1 MNKEA
6 LEDLYTLFVNNG
18 YKKSMPEF
26 ITLLNENED
35 AYSDAF
41 TIFKNAGYRKGES
54 DFATLIGI
62 ERPLKKKEEGMA
74 SPSEDGSLASS
85 ETEPSGGTYIERP
98 FPTPTEEEIKNFQ
111 ERTAYELNKDASTGM
126 SAVPLSYGTQQQMKQ
141 KMLEEE
147 ERNKPLEYVDT
158 PGAANIMP
166 PEPSTAMSTSEKMQY
181 DYKKAMS
188 EYDKNFMPGYGPR
201 GKESPEYLQD
211 EYIDVPGADNIMRP
225 EGVTLKEEG
234 EVIQRKGEEKREA
247 DKKTLE
253 KIQQKENLILSEEF
267 QNDIASIT
275 EDVIDYNSSDAIDL
289 LTEKYGKYGFV
300 FRNVGLGSAIIPK
313 SFTLNAIEVISTDN
327 GATEVIELKPLAAG
341 TTKKIKTRDETNK
354 LKSFITNNAIPAGVV
369 PEVTDDITNA
379 VRLQTMRKN
388 YTQLDDLSVGT
399 LELTYREMPNGNF
412 IVYPTLFPKNA
423 ATDYSTD
430 PSEWMLLD
438 ADEAYLEAVLR
449 GEVVSVDSEE
459 KAKDLVNGSW
469 KNISAVDVEADR
481 FYKKR
486 GLDYNAYMD
495 MYNKYEDIMD
505 KIVAIQNSPMY
516 EFQQD
521 YSEEGG
527 FEEQQAMKEKMAF
540 LYIDGKKREDA
551 NNVLK
556 ELKDEAAILR
566 ESVNQDEFQRV
577 REDFDKYLQDTY
589 ATNASIAIDERI
601 EADLY
606 IEAMNELSIN
616 MLGLTAEEVASYE
629 PKTEQEAEF
638 VDKFNT
644 EYDIIKIKKQEAA
657 DRYDIAHTWFNKKSD
672 KAVMDEWVED
682 LDAISNSYKR
692 GLANGNIGYI
702 ILAISLGLK
711 DIDENST
718 VEEAAAAI
726 SKYAAEAQTGKEG
739 RGFYRY
745 QKGRTFAEEWDA
757 FYDQPLEVGISLA
770 AESLTQMLPYG
781 MYIIPAS
788 VATGAGMGAAYGAAG
803 RGGVGTVPGAITGGG
818 RGLQG
823 GFATTVVALEYTNA
837 VMDAARKKG
846 YNVLDP
852 EQMEIALRDA
862 DVWEEGKQIGL
873 KRGLT
878 IGAISLLQT
887 SLAGRVFRV
896 KPLSSRATRLGAL
909 TAEQVLLNPLFEGG
923 GEFLAQKVAGQKTN
937 RKEIISEI
945 IGGLFMPFANP
956 ISYSVGAIN
965 MYSDM
970 RGKNNLSLAQ
980 RLSNVSEFNN
990 VGETDSRI
998 SKWANEMHR
1007 LGKITSEQNQEI
1019 QKNVGR
1025 RREAKSLL
1033 DVSGNKNASTEVETR
1048 VMQLLAAKEKLSST
1062 TNSRELFSEKIKN
1075 INNEIAE
1082 TVSTGEVA
1090 SKEAQ
1095 VNLEGLVDI
1104 SGRSVLDDASPYYAI
1119 NGKKLSKK
1127 QFVSKMQKL
1136 TPEQTLKTNFIISN
1150 DADTQ
1155 GIAEKKITEALKTEG
1170 KTTADVGVDT
1180 DVTESFAEG
1189 LGETTSL
1196 DDIMEGG
1203 VEVDMDG
1210 AKVILTEDETGV
1222 TLESIETE
1230 EGKKGQGKAEA
1241 AIKQITEKADNDGVN
1256 ITLKVVPKDNTV
1268 DANRLQALYERNGF
1282 EMQEDGVTMVREA
1295 KNIIDK
1301 SLKTSTDE
1309 KGTTTTD
1316 EKRKPAAGN
1325 RLFNEPLQAAIEIA
1339 KRFTKRKGIDSSEG
1353 KEITELDNERAKKI
1367 ADAYEKGKSNPND
1380 KEVQKAYAA
1389 LIKETLEQYE
1399 EILRDGYTIEINND
1413 EPYNNSKDMIEDL
1426 RQNKNMKIF
1435 STESGFG
1442 ERGITEADRKSNPM
1456 LAPTKFKDKNGQ
1468 PLLVNDVFRFVHDF
1482 FGHAKRG
1489 NGFGPIGE
1497 ENAWDVHSRM
1507 YSPIAR
1513 RAMTT
1518 ETRGQNS
1525 WVNFSGVNDKAFA
1538 LRNEARALRREG
1550 KFEEA
1555 LAKVEEAYSLM
1566 AFAEQKV
1573 MLLPEEFSLLPEEVD
1588 ISPIPETVARPNK
1601 ADVKAFDD
1609 NTIEESRLDGI
1620 LSAIADKNIA
1630 GKKLT
1635 KFQERVAEKHKT
1647 RVSELEILK
1656 QDVAS
1661 LEVDLEERLGSDE
1674 VQFQLSEGKTEDN
1687 AIDEKTREA
1696 KKLFSELD
1704 KQESSGETV
1713 VVGEPTVEPTPI
1725 TVGENLSLVEK
1736 IKRFKIKDL
1745 VNKKINLLMAD
1756 KLKVE
1761 LKDPTKPHNPDTNPY
1776 VKMGGNFFPLME
1788 RLFGKVAWAS
1798 ITDVAA
1804 TKIIK
1809 GAMDAD
1815 YSVVYNMGDGGIMSN
1830 IVMAEML
1837 NEKIPDNQK
1846 TKIFNLIK
1854 NRVKESELKDVKKAK
1869 KHLNGATDIMSFFK
1883 ALQENENVDTR
1894 AAVMELILPE
1904 TLDVKTNVKLSQEL
1918 ITLGIARD
1926 VLIDETSEEFTKD
1939 LQTGAL
1945 TMVVEITNKD
1955 GVKVSELK
1963 RQLDERLKKKEIT
1976 QKEYDKGINEIIAS
1990 AKISKEE
1997 AQAEGMQIHPNYPF
2011 YIRGRAV
2018 ALMEETAPF
2027 YRLTDYYSNQ
2037 LQERAVGLEKKRSGK
2052 VKYNANQAET
2062 EVFEKIQ
2069 EAKSDKVNKANKL
2082 KAIEE
2087 ILASDAFAKLK
2098 ARDRKKM
2105 KPLLEKALQSNS
2117 NDAIKNLLKEAEL
2130 PLAKMVNYS
2139 KAEAISAASTS
2150 AMTTSTT
2157 AYQISELNPT
2167 PWEIFLERLTKAFP
2181 TVEVITSQQEFDELT
2196 KNLWAKKL
2204 LTKNQ
2209 TVYGAV
2215 YEGKLY
2221 LNGRVE
2227 NFNTPIH
2234 EFGHI
2239 WINTAKQASPE
2250 LYNKGMELISQDN
2263 TYINQIKNSSDYNRI
2278 IKEMRD
2284 AGATE
2289 EEIDTY
2295 IKEEALATAIGDKGE
2310 SFVNASVS
2318 RDFKQWLV
2326 DLYKNIQKL
2335 FGISE
2340 YTAEQLENITLDEF
2354 VQAVTVDLLSG
2365 KELFKG
2371 QDVSALSSTLQ
2382 LMTGDNVSAES
2393 IVSLGRELGYTNDA
2407 IKAILQNRGFD
2418 ASTIKNALE
2427 IEVDL
2432 FNKMPYEFG
2441 NINEGAREGLKLFND
2456 VKDKLQRFARQGKS
2470 AIEIRQ
2476 KAQDILKAHPLF
2488 KNQIE
2493 RIQLEL
2499 QNAIDRD
2506 LKINRGPKISKEI
2519 NGIRKRIADI
2529 KKGQRNI
2536 KAAQTQ
2542 LKNTIRTALVGIKN
2556 VSKSS
2561 VNKINNLITQATPE
2575 NVEGITNLILAEI
2588 DTMVDAQQAESLR
2601 QSTLEFKRKVRAEEK
2616 VRRDVRNF
2624 QQEIRRVIRKSFAEM
2639 TKDTPAKVREF
2650 RVATINRLNK
2660 ILNETNDQNYTEQL
2674 TKVLDELDNS
2684 REQVKKK
2691 LINEIKDTVK
2701 VKVKKTRSG
2710 KLTAS
2715 GVDVRG
2721 KSYLDA
2727 VSRVLKLAMNGD
2739 VDGIINLMNSIDE
2752 DEYNTAL
2759 DKDERGQKL
2768 SKKELDILNLRDAI
2782 DSYADI
2788 VNMELEQVK
2797 LLLDD
2802 LKNTRAESIKNF
2814 NTRRKMRRQL
2824 SESIKEQF
2832 KTQISKDFSELYDE
2846 KGQRKSDSQLKKDR
2860 KPIMQAFIKDGFLET
2875 LKDFKARVTENL
2887 KYKTGALAMFMKE
2900 SMFNLDL
2907 ITQRLDRNTNG
2918 MFTEFFYNSLLDME
2932 NNALRGYFIEEKVL
2946 DGITNK
2952 FTNKEWNKWKYS
2964 LGNDVITL
2972 DGIVSVQED
2981 TSKEPYSVEL
2991 NRDQAMAL
2999 YALTLNDTQREKLN
3013 NQGLDDAKILQLKEF
3028 IGEDNIAII
3037 ESTVDY
3043 LSNPY
3048 FESVNNVFMQANDI
3062 SLRQIENYFP
3072 TQTDVSATNSED
3084 LFNGDFFKVFNAEW
3098 QSALKERTA
3107 KIGDVVMNRSFTQTL
3122 EKHFRDMERFKA
3134 YALGVKTM
3142 NQVYKSPDVQTL
3154 LDMSGYKNIFQQML
3168 SQGINPNAVPKM
3180 KRGDKLLSWGQN
3192 TFSGI
3197 VLGFK
3202 PIQTLKQTASFM
3214 LPLGDY
3220 QFRKGKHTPV
3230 VDLFTFMYD
3239 YADVLA
3245 NRKKNVAEAKEMSG
3259 IFEERYRRGMKG
3271 DLLAIESGQRTY
3283 RPALE
3288 AQGKKGAVARAV
3300 SRAKA
3305 FFTSY
3310 GDINGV
3316 LGYKARFNRDIKNG
3330 MSKAEALRR
3339 FNEFDS
3345 TQQAQTNVNK
3355 IGLQQTNNPLVKA
3368 VTMFGSA
3375 SFLLLNNTMKYA
3387 GRIIN
3392 GTATYSDYVNF
3403 IQNAVVA
3410 NMMYTTLSY
3419 SMALL
3424 FGDKDDRE
3432 YALKQILYSGNPLTL
3447 LYRLP
3452 LVGAAI
3458 ESGIAAYRGEYF
3470 SGDSMKNPYNIY
3482 AKKLAKVAK
3491 EGDAYEGTKL
3501 LLEFGTGAPM
3511 DPAEGIFNIATG
3523 EGEMD
3528 DMFKILGVAKS
3539 YRPGYKTKEKPAKKK
3554 SSGLNLTKKE
3564 REALGLPE
3572 LPELPKMSDDLPKL
3586 PTLGDMMND

>member
-1 MNKEA
+1 MNEKFKELYSYIRRQNA
-6 LEDLYTLFVNNG
+6 TDLTIDEFFSAYGNDKNKAKDVYDFV
-18 YKKSMPEF
+18 KSQQM
-26 ITLLNENED
+26 TDLNEDDFFN
-35 AYSDAF
+35 AYF
-41 TIFKNAGYRKGES
+41 GNAE
-54 DFATLIGI
+54 T
-62 ERPLKKKEEGMA
+62 PQPTVKKKEEGMA

-85 ETEPSGGTYIERP
+85 ETENVEGTVLSDNTLDKKVDWDYISQVEPLLQSDRKR
-98 FPTPTEEEIKNFQ
+98 EEKEVDQPI
-111 ERTAYELNKDASTGM
+111 D
-126 SAVPLSYGTQQQMKQ
+126 
-141 KMLEEE
+141 
-147 ERNKPLEYVDT
+147 YVDT

-166 PEPSTAMSTSEKMQY
+166 PEPSGPSAEEEEVDAMLPWEKTQY
-181 DYKKAMS
+181 DLNQSRSRVEKTYVPTYEEGGELSPK
-188 EYDKNFMPGYGPR
+188 YYGKR
-201 GKESPEYLQD
+201 GEVSPEYLQD

-341 TTKKIKTRDETNK
+341 TTKKIKTRDETAK

-469 KNISAVDVEADR
+469 RDISAVDVEADR

-505 KIVAIQNSPMY
+505 KIVAIENSPMY

-540 LYIDGKKREDA
+540 LYIDGKKRADA
-551 NNVLK
+551 NNVLR

-577 REDFDKYLQDTY
+577 REDFDKYLQDMY
-589 ATNASIAIDERI
+589 ATNAAIAIDERT

-606 IEAMNELSIN
+606 IEALNELSVN

-657 DRYDIAHTWFNKKSD
+657 DKYDIAHTWFNKKSD
-672 KAVMDEWVED
+672 KAVMDEWVEN
-682 LDAISNSYKR
+682 LEAVSNSYKR

-718 VEEAAAAI
+718 VKEAAEAI

-781 MYIIPAS
+781 SIIIPAS
-788 VATGAGMGAAYGAAG
+788 AAIGAGMGAAYGGAATGGLAAG
-803 RGGVGTVPGAITGGG
+803 PAAFVGGG
-818 RGLQG
+818 RGAQI
-823 GFATTVVALEYTNA
+823 GFATTIVALEYTNA

-846 YNVLDP
+846 YNVLIP
-852 EQMEIALRDA
+852 EQMEIALD
-862 DVWEEGKQIGL
+862 DDEVWEEGMQIGL

-887 SLAGRVFRV
+887 SLAGRIFRV
-896 KPLSSRATRLGAL
+896 KPLSSRAVKLGAL
-909 TAEQVLLNPLFEGG
+909 TAEQALVNPLFEGG

-937 RKEIISEI
+937 RKEIISEV

-956 ISYSVGAIN
+956 ISYSAGAIN
-965 MYSDM
+965 MYSDI

-1075 INNEIAE
+1075 INDEIAE

-1155 GIAEKKITEALKTEG
+1155 GIAEKKIIEALKAEG

-1241 AIKQITEKADNDGVN
+1241 AINKITQKADSDGKKV
-1256 ITLKVVPKDNTV
+1256 TLKVVPKDNTV

-1282 EMQEDGVTMVREA
+1282 EMQEDGVTMVRTPKAQEA
-1295 KNIIDK
+1295 A
-1301 SLKTSTDE
+1301 T
-1309 KGTTTTD
+1309 
-1316 EKRKPAAGN
+1316 
-1325 RLFNEPLQAAIEIA
+1325 Q
-1339 KRFTKRKGIDSSEG
+1339 
-1353 KEITELDNERAKKI
+1353 
-1367 ADAYEKGKSNPND
+1367 
-1380 KEVQKAYAA
+1380 
-1389 LIKETLEQYE
+1389 
-1399 EILRDGYTIEINND
+1399 
-1413 EPYNNSKDMIEDL
+1413 
-1426 RQNKNMKIF
+1426 
-1435 STESGFG
+1435 
-1442 ERGITEADRKSNPM
+1442 TEADVI
-1456 LAPTKFKDKNGQ
+1456 PT
-1468 PLLVNDVFRFVHDF
+1468 
-1482 FGHAKRG
+1482 
-1489 NGFGPIGE
+1489 PI
-1497 ENAWDVHSRM
+1497 
-1507 YSPIAR
+1507 
-1513 RAMTT
+1513 
-1518 ETRGQNS
+1518 
-1525 WVNFSGVNDKAFA
+1525 
-1538 LRNEARALRREG
+1538 
-1550 KFEEA
+1550 
-1555 LAKVEEAYSLM
+1555 
-1566 AFAEQKV
+1566 
-1573 MLLPEEFSLLPEEVD
+1573 
-1588 ISPIPETVARPNK
+1588 ARPNK
-1601 ADVKAFDD
+1601 ADVKAFDN

-1687 AIDEKTREA
+1687 VIDEKTKEA

-1815 YSVVYNMGDGGIMSN
+1815 YSVVYNMGNGGIMSN
-1830 IVMAEML
+1830 IVIAEML

-1869 KHLNGATDIMSFFK
+1869 KHLDGATDIMSFFK

-1904 TLDVKTNVKLSQEL
+1904 TLDVKTDIKLSQEL

-1976 QKEYDKGINEIIAS
+1976 QKEYNKGINEIIAS

-2278 IKEMRD
+2278 IGEMRK

-2393 IVSLGRELGYTNDA
+2393 IVSLGRELGYPNDA

-2519 NGIRKRIADI
+2519 KGIRKRIADI

-2542 LKNTIRTALVGIKN
+2542 LKNTIRTALVGIKD

-2575 NVEGITNLILAEI
+2575 NVAGITNLILAEI

-2601 QSTLEFKRKVRAEEK
+2601 QSVLEFKRKVRAEEK

-2875 LKDFKARVTENL
+2875 LKDFKARVTENI

-2900 SMFNLDL
+2900 NMFNLDL

-2918 MFTEFFYNSLLDME
+2918 LFTEFFYNSLLDME

-2946 DGITNK
+2946 DGITNN

-2972 DGIVSVQED
+2972 DGIISVQED

-3180 KRGDKLLSWGQN
+3180 KRGDKLLSWAQN
-3192 TFSGI
+3192 TFSAI
-3197 VLGFK
+3197 VLAFK
-3202 PIQTLKQTASFM
+3202 PIQALKQTTSFM

-3230 VDLFTFMYD
+3230 VDLFTFLYD
-3239 YADVLA
+3239 YADVRA

-3259 IFEERYRRGMKG
+3259 LFEERYRRGMKG

-3288 AQGKKGAVARAV
+3288 AQGIKGAVARAV

-3305 FFTSY
+3305 FFTSH

-3339 FNEFDS
+3339 FNQFDS

-3368 VTMFGSA
+3368 VTMFGSQ

-3410 NMMYTTLSY
+3410 NMLYTTASY

-3470 SGDSMKNPYNIY
+3470 SRDSMKNPYSIY
-3482 AKKLAKVAK
+3482 AKKLTKAAK
-3491 EGDAYEGTKL
+3491 ESDAYEGTKL
-3501 LLEFGTGAPM
+3501 LLEVGTASPM

-3528 DMFKILGVAKS
+3528 DMFKIMGVAKS
-3539 YRPGYKTKEKPAKKK
+3539 YRPGYATKEKPKGKPKKKK
-3554 SSGLNLTKKE
+3554 SSGLNLTKEE
-3564 REALGLPE
+3564 REELGLS
-3572 LPELPKMSDDLPKL
+3572 ELPKMPDDLPKM
-3586 PTLGDMMND
+3586 PTLKD

>member
-1 MNKEA
+1 MDKLKAIFQDYQEAKLLSKQTTFEQFLSADDSIKEVLWKQGIQNKVISSKT
-6 LEDLYTLFVNNG
+6 DLDLF
-18 YKKSMPEF
+18 KSAWADAAIPEV
-26 ITLLNENED
+26 
-35 AYSDAF
+35 
-41 TIFKNAGYRKGES
+41 
-54 DFATLIGI
+54 
-62 ERPLKKKEEGMA
+62 KKKEEGMV

-85 ETEPSGGTYIERP
+85 ETENVEGTVLSDKQGDIQKSRLLQSDRKRERREVDQP
-98 FPTPTEEEIKNFQ
+98 N
-111 ERTAYELNKDASTGM
+111 
-126 SAVPLSYGTQQQMKQ
+126 
-141 KMLEEE
+141 
-147 ERNKPLEYVDT
+147 EYVDI

-166 PEPSTAMSTSEKMQY
+166 PDFTSKP
-181 DYKKAMS
+181 AP
-188 EYDKNFMPGYGPR
+188 PGPPKPPAPPAQGSFESMFYGQR
-201 GKESPEYLQD
+201 GEVSPEYLQD
-211 EYIDVPGADNIMRP
+211 EYIDVPGADNIIRP

-234 EVIQRKGEEKREA
+234 ELIQREGEEQREA

-253 KIQQKENLILSEEF
+253 KIQKKESLILSEEF

-289 LTEKYGKYGFV
+289 LTDKYGKYGFI
-300 FRNVGLGSAIIPK
+300 FRDVGLGSAIIPK

-327 GATEVIELKPLAAG
+327 GKTEVIELKPLAAG
-341 TTKKIKTRDETNK
+341 TTKKIKTRDETAK
-354 LKSFITNNAIPAGVV
+354 LKSFIINNALPAGVE

-438 ADEAYLEAVLR
+438 ADEAYLEAVVR
-449 GEVVSVDSEE
+449 GEVISVDSEE

-469 KNISAVDVEADR
+469 KDISAVDVEADR

-505 KIVAIQNSPMY
+505 KIVAIENSPMY

-521 YSEEGG
+521 YSEERSL
-527 FEEQQAMKEKMAF
+527 EEQQAMKEKMGF
-540 LYIDGKKREDA
+540 LYINGKKRADA
-551 NNVLK
+551 NEVLQ

-577 REDFDKYLQDTY
+577 REDFDKYLQEMYDING
-589 ATNASIAIDERI
+589 AIAIDERK

-616 MLGLTAEEVASYE
+616 MLGLTADEVASYE

-644 EYDIIKIKKQEAA
+644 EYDILKIKKQQAA
-657 DRYDIAHTWFNKKSD
+657 SRYDIAHTWFSKKAD
-672 KAVMDEWVED
+672 KAVMDEWVEN
-682 LDAISNSYKR
+682 LEAVSNSYKR

-718 VEEAAAAI
+718 AKEAAEAI
-726 SKYAAEAQTGKEG
+726 AKYAAEAQTGKEG

-745 QKGRTFAEEWDA
+745 QKGRTFAEELDA

-781 MYIIPAS
+781 SIIIPSSTA
-788 VATGAGMGAAYGAAG
+788 VGAGIGAGYGAAAT
-803 RGGVGTVPGAITGGG
+803 GGPGALPGLITGAG
-818 RGLQG
+818 RGLQI
-823 GFATTVVALEYTNA
+823 GFATTIVALEYTNA
-837 VMDAARKKG
+837 VMEAARKKG
-846 YNVLDP
+846 YTVTDP
-852 EQMEIALRDA
+852 DQMELALKDDA
-862 DVWEEGKQIGL
+862 VWEEGEQIGL

-887 SLAGRVFRV
+887 SLAGRIFKV

-909 TAEQVLLNPLFEGG
+909 TAEQALVNPFFEGS
-923 GEFLAQKVAGQKTN
+923 GEFLAQKVAGQETN

-945 IGGLFMPFANP
+945 IGGAFMPFANP
-956 ISYSVGAIN
+956 ISYSTGAIN
-965 MYSDM
+965 MYSDI
-970 RGKNNLSLAQ
+970 RGKKNLSLAQ

-990 VGETDSRI
+990 VAETDSRI
-998 SKWANEMHR
+998 SEWANEMHR

-1033 DVSGNKNASTEVETR
+1033 EVSGNEDASTEVETR
-1048 VMQLLAAKEKLSST
+1048 LMQLLAAKEKLSST

-1075 INNEIAE
+1075 INNEITE
-1082 TVSTGEVA
+1082 TVSTGELA
-1090 SKEAQ
+1090 SEEAQ
-1095 VNLEGLVDI
+1095 VNLEGIVDI

-1136 TPEQTLKTNFIISN
+1136 TPEQTLKTNFIINN
-1150 DADTQ
+1150 DAETQ
-1155 GIAEKKITEALKTEG
+1155 GIAEQKITEALKAEG
-1170 KTTADVGVDT
+1170 KTTADVDVETDVDT
-1180 DVTESFAEG
+1180 DV
-1189 LGETTSL
+1189 ETSTQTQKNKL
-1196 DDIMEGG
+1196 QKR
-1203 VEVDMDG
+1203 VDKIK
-1210 AKVILTEDETGV
+1210 AKWANTTDSKSKALLLKNFMQNAILSNEALTQEDMRWY
-1222 TLESIETE
+1222 
-1230 EGKKGQGKAEA
+1230 QQQKAELEA
-1241 AIKQITEKADNDGVN
+1241 DGYIFDGELGRKIKEGE
-1256 ITLKVVPKDNTV
+1256 L
-1268 DANRLQALYERNGF
+1268 
-1282 EMQEDGVTMVREA
+1282 
-1295 KNIIDK
+1295 
-1301 SLKTSTDE
+1301 
-1309 KGTTTTD
+1309 
-1316 EKRKPAAGN
+1316 
-1325 RLFNEPLQAAIEIA
+1325 IEI
-1339 KRFTKRKGIDSSEG
+1339 DSKEESDQVPEG
-1353 KEITELDNERAKKI
+1353 VRIVINIVKPRRVVDGKLVERAKYDIIIGTGTSVERQALVDEIESITKNTTTENFEEQI
-1367 ADAYEKGKSNPND
+1367 PKLNAARKALSDYDAANF
-1380 KEVQKAYAA
+1380 KEAPVKTENNIQV
-1389 LIKETLEQYE
+1389 ETEVE
-1399 EILRDGYTIEINND
+1399 
-1413 EPYNNSKDMIEDL
+1413 
-1426 RQNKNMKIF
+1426 
-1435 STESGFG
+1435 
-1442 ERGITEADRKSNPM
+1442 TEAE
-1456 LAPTKFKDKNGQ
+1456 
-1468 PLLVNDVFRFVHDF
+1468 V
-1482 FGHAKRG
+1482 
-1489 NGFGPIGE
+1489 E
-1497 ENAWDVHSRM
+1497 
-1507 YSPIAR
+1507 
-1513 RAMTT
+1513 T
-1518 ETRGQNS
+1518 ET
-1525 WVNFSGVNDKAFA
+1525 
-1538 LRNEARALRREG
+1538 ET
-1550 KFEEA
+1550 
-1555 LAKVEEAYSLM
+1555 
-1566 AFAEQKV
+1566 
-1573 MLLPEEFSLLPEEVD
+1573 EVVPT
-1588 ISPIPETVARPNK
+1588 PIARPNK

-1661 LEVDLEERLGSDE
+1661 LEADLEERLGSDE

-1687 AIDEKTREA
+1687 VIDKKTKES

-1713 VVGEPTVEPTPI
+1713 VVEEPTVEPTPV
-1725 TVGENLSLVEK
+1725 TVEDNLSLVEK
-1736 IKRFKIKDL
+1736 IKRFKLKEL
-1745 VNKKINLLMAD
+1745 VGKKINLLMAD

-1788 RLFGKVAWAS
+1788 GLFGKVAWAS
-1798 ITDVAA
+1798 IKDVAA

-1815 YSVVYNMGDGGIMSN
+1815 YSVVYNMGNGGIMSN
-1830 IVMAEML
+1830 IIIAEMV

-1846 TKIFNLIK
+1846 DKIFNLIK
-1854 NRVKESELKDVKKAK
+1854 DKVKESKLTDVKKAK
-1869 KHLNGATDIMSFFK
+1869 KHLDGATDIMSFFK
-1883 ALQENENVDTR
+1883 ALQENEGVKTR

-1904 TLDVKTNVKLSQEL
+1904 TLDVKTDIKLSQEL
-1918 ITLGIARD
+1918 ISLGIARD
-1926 VLIDETSEEFTKD
+1926 VLIDETSEGFTKD
-1939 LQTGAL
+1939 LKTGAL

-1976 QKEYDKGINEIIAS
+1976 QKEYNKGINDIIAS
-1990 AKISKEE
+1990 AKISEEE

-2018 ALMEETAPF
+2018 ALMEDTAPF
-2027 YRLTDYYSNQ
+2027 YRVTDYYSNQ

-2052 VKYNANQAET
+2052 VKYNANKAET

-2069 EAKSDKVNKANKL
+2069 EAKSDKVKKADKL
-2082 KAIEE
+2082 KLIEE

-2098 ARDRKKM
+2098 ARDRKIM
-2105 KPLLEKALQSNS
+2105 KPLLEEALQLNN
-2117 NDAIKNLLKEAEL
+2117 NDKIKNLLKEAEL

-2139 KAEAISAASTS
+2139 KAEAISAAGTS
-2150 AMTTSTT
+2150 AMTTSST

-2167 PWEIFLERLTKAFP
+2167 PWEIFLERLKKAFP

-2196 KNLWAKKL
+2196 KNLWVKEL
-2204 LTKNQ
+2204 LTKDQ

-2250 LYNKGMELISQDN
+2250 LYNKGMELISQDE
-2263 TYINQIKNSSDYNRI
+2263 TYINQIKNSSDYKRI
-2278 IKEMRD
+2278 ITKMRE

-2354 VQAVTVDLLSG
+2354 LQAVTVDLLSG

-2382 LMTGDNVSAES
+2382 LMTGDNASAES
-2393 IVSLGRELGYTNDA
+2393 IVSLGRELGYPNDA

-2418 ASTIKNALE
+2418 ASTIKSALE
-2427 IEVDL
+2427 IDIDL

-2470 AIEIRQ
+2470 LIEIRQ

-2488 KNQIE
+2488 KSQIE
-2493 RIQLEL
+2493 RTQLEL

-2519 NGIRKRIADI
+2519 SGIRKRIADI
-2529 KKGQRNI
+2529 KRGQRNI
-2536 KAAQTQ
+2536 KAAQTE
-2542 LKNTIRTALVGIKN
+2542 LKSAIRQKLVGIKN

-2561 VNKINNLITQATPE
+2561 VNKINNLIAQATPE
-2575 NVEGITNLILAEI
+2575 NVDGITNLIFAEI

-2601 QSTLEFKRKVRAEEK
+2601 QSTLEFKRKVRAEKK
-2616 VRRDVRNF
+2616 VRRDIRNF
-2624 QQEIRRVIRKSFAEM
+2624 QQDIRRVIRKSFAEM
-2639 TKDTPAKVREF
+2639 TKDTPIKVREF

-2691 LINEIKDTVK
+2691 LINEIKNTVK

-2715 GVDVRG
+2715 GVDVKG

-2752 DEYNTAL
+2752 NEYNTAL

-2802 LKNTRAESIKNF
+2802 LKNTRAQSIKNF

-2846 KGQRKSDSQLKKDR
+2846 NGQRKSDAQLKKDR
-2860 KPIMQAFIKDGFLET
+2860 KPIMKAFIKDGFLET

-2900 SMFNLDL
+2900 NMFNLDL

-2918 MFTEFFYNSLLDME
+2918 LFTEFFYNSLLDME
-2932 NNALRGYFIEEKVL
+2932 NNALLGYFTQEKVL

-2972 DGIVSVQED
+2972 DGIISVQED
-2981 TSKEPYSVEL
+2981 TSKELYSVEL

-3072 TQTDVSATNSED
+3072 TQTDVSATNSEA
-3084 LFNGDFFKVFNAEW
+3084 LFSGEFFKVFNAEW

-3142 NQVYKSPDVQTL
+3142 NQVYKSPDIQTL

-3168 SQGINPNAVPKM
+3168 NQGINPNAVPEM
-3180 KRGDKLLSWGQN
+3180 KRGGKLLSWAQN

-3197 VLGFK
+3197 VLAFK
-3202 PIQTLKQTASFM
+3202 PIQALKQTTSFM

-3220 QFRKGKHTPV
+3220 QFRTGKSTPV
-3230 VDLFTFMYD
+3230 VDFFTFMYD

-3245 NRKKNVAEAKEMSG
+3245 NRKKNVAEAMDMSG
-3259 IFEERYRRGMKG
+3259 IFAERYRRGMKG

-3288 AQGKKGAVARAV
+3288 AQGKRGAVARAV
-3300 SRAKA
+3300 SRAKG

-3339 FNEFDS
+3339 FNQFDS
-3345 TQQAQTNVNK
+3345 TQQAQMNVNK

-3392 GTATYSDYVNF
+3392 GTATYSDYKNF
-3403 IQNAVVA
+3403 LLNAVVA
-3410 NMMYTTLSY
+3410 NMLYTTVSY

-3432 YALKQILYSGNPLTL
+3432 YALKKILASGNPLSL

-3452 LVGAAI
+3452 LVGAGI

-3470 SGDSMKNPYNIY
+3470 SRDSMKNPYSIY
-3482 AKKLAKVAK
+3482 LQKIAKAAKD
-3491 EGDAYEGTKL
+3491 GDAYEGTKL
-3501 LLEFGTGAPM
+3501 LLEIRTGAPM

-3528 DMFKILGVAKS
+3528 DMFKIMGVAKS
-3539 YRPGYKTKEKPAKKK
+3539 YRPGYATKEKPKGKPKKKK
-3554 SSGLNLTKKE
+3554 SSGFNLTKKE

-3586 PTLGDMMND
+3586 PTLEDMMED